1 MLRMRIF
8 KVLYMT
14 LCFKCYILN
23 SSLHLNY
30 LSPISKMFLD
40 SHWVNQIPD
49 VTSQLSSRL
58 QLWDTPKVIF
68 CSWKMAFLKCWIC
81 IMWECKTQCVTKL
94 KWALKNKVGP
104 EKVLLLSGLYDKIW
118 ALSFFFFCCCCW
130 FKHSNEKL
138 LCKQVL
144 WMSFFI
150 WLCKVVNNDNNNVTC
165 AKHRWASLAE
175 IINVLTFS

>member
-58 QLWDTPKVIF
+58 QL
-68 CSWKMAFLKCWIC
+68 
-81 IMWECKTQCVTKL
+81 
-94 KWALKNKVGP
+94 
-104 EKVLLLSGLYDKIW
+104 
-118 ALSFFFFCCCCW
+118 
-130 FKHSNEKL
+130 
-138 LCKQVL
+138 
-144 WMSFFI
+144 
-150 WLCKVVNNDNNNVTC
+150 
-165 AKHRWASLAE
+165 
-175 IINVLTFS
+175 

>member
-58 QLWDTPKVIF
+58 QLIF

-118 ALSFFFFCCCCW
+118 ALSFFFCCCCW

>member
-49 VTSQLSSRL
+49 VTSPLSSRL

-118 ALSFFFFCCCCW
+118 ALSFFFFVVVVDLNIQMKSCCASKFCEC
-130 FKHSNEKL
+130 
-138 LCKQVL
+138 
-144 WMSFFI
+144 FFY
-150 WLCKVVNNDNNNVTC
+150 
-165 AKHRWASLAE
+165 
-175 IINVLTFS
+175 LTVQSS

>member
-14 LCFKCYILN
+14 LYFKCYILN

-58 QLWDTPKVIF
+58 QL
-68 CSWKMAFLKCWIC
+68 
-81 IMWECKTQCVTKL
+81 
-94 KWALKNKVGP
+94 
-104 EKVLLLSGLYDKIW
+104 
-118 ALSFFFFCCCCW
+118 
-130 FKHSNEKL
+130 
-138 LCKQVL
+138 
-144 WMSFFI
+144 
-150 WLCKVVNNDNNNVTC
+150 
-165 AKHRWASLAE
+165 
-175 IINVLTFS
+175 